1 MKANSASVIEKSLF
15 WQRHVLNHSKCPK
28 QKARALLAIAC
39 LEAELLEGELLE
51 GELLEGELK

>member
-39 LEAELLEGELLE
+39 LEAELLEAELLE
-51 GELLEGELK
+51 GESK